1 MNTVIMGSGTSHG
14 VPVVGCGC
22 RVCSSTDPRDKRT
35 RASLLVRSGVS
46 EIVVDTCPEFR
57 LQAVQYGIMR
67 LDALLYTHAHAD
79 HLHGIDDIRPLT
91 RTNPASVYGS
101 PATCVELHS
110 RFPYIFTPAGK
121 GGGKPRIEL
130 QEIRPAG
137 IEVGGLSI
145 IPVPIFHGEL
155 PIYGY
160 RIGNLAYL
168 TDCSRIP
175 ESSYALLQNLEFLII
190 GALRF
195 RPHATHFSIDEAVD
209 EARRIGAERTVLTHL
224 CHDATHRELSAYLPK
239 KIEPAYDGLSLK
251 SQDRKLRSS

>member
-1 MNTVIMGSGTSHG
+1 MALMNTVIMGSGTSHG
-14 VPVVGCGC
+14 VPVVGCDC
-22 RVCSSTDPRDKRT
+22 RVCRSTDPRDKRS
-35 RASLLVRSGVS
+35 RASLLVRTDDC
-46 EIVVDTCPEFR
+46 EIVIDTCPEFR
-57 LQAVQYGIMR
+57 LQAVRHGIKR

-91 RTNPASVYGS
+91 RKNPAAVYGS
-101 PATCVELHS
+101 AAVCGELHS

-130 QEIRPAG
+130 REMPRDG
-137 IEVGGLSI
+137 IEVGGLAI
-145 IPVPIFHGEL
+145 LPVPIFHGEL

-160 RIGNLAYL
+160 RIGDMAYL

-175 ESSYALLQNLEFLII
+175 DSSYALLGNLEFLII

-195 RPHATHFSIDEAVD
+195 RPHPTHFSVDEAVA
-209 EARRIGAERTVLTHL
+209 EAHRIGAQRTVLTHL
-224 CHDATHRELSAYLPK
+224 CHDATHLELAAYLPK

-251 SQDRKLRSS
+251 SQE